1 MKIKI
6 YNNTNDYLKSDVKY
20 THLDLFDDIKKNYI
34 DDNNDFDVFP
44 IDIEMYQYIGDNYV
58 SKKLEQKTLNSINH
72 YVKKHNAKTIYYFYV
87 NENVFVF
94 TDKSLNNITYKN
106 LSQLKNKLNKKQ
118 YCVKNIYIFMN
129 YEKSS
134 RNVKRIL

>member
-34 DDNNDFDVFP
+34 DDNNDFNVFP

-94 TDKSLNNITYKN
+94 TDKSLNNISYKN

-118 YCVKNIYIFMN
+118 YCVKNIHFY
-129 YEKSS
+129 K
-134 RNVKRIL
+134 L

>member
-34 DDNNDFDVFP
+34 DDNNDFNVFP
-44 IDIEMYQYIGDNYV
+44 IDIEMYQYIGDNYA

-72 YVKKHNAKTIYYFYV
+72 YVKKHNAKTVYYFYV
-87 NENVFVF
+87 NENIFVF

-118 YCVKNIYIFMN
+118 YCVKNIYF
-129 YEKSS
+129 YE
-134 RNVKRIL
+134 L

>member
-34 DDNNDFDVFP
+34 DNNNEFDVFP

-58 SKKLEQKTLNSINH
+58 SKKLEQKTLNYINH

-118 YCVKNIYIFMN
+118 YCVKNIHF
-129 YEKSS
+129 YE
-134 RNVKRIL
+134 L

>member
-58 SKKLEQKTLNSINH
+58 SKKLEQKLLNSINH
-72 YVKKHNAKTIYYFYV
+72 YVKNTMQKRYT
-87 NENVFVF
+87 
-94 TDKSLNNITYKN
+94 
-106 LSQLKNKLNKKQ
+106 
-118 YCVKNIYIFMN
+118 IFMLMKMFLFLQIN
-129 YEKSS
+129 H
-134 RNVKRIL
+134 

>member
-34 DDNNDFDVFP
+34 DSNNDFDVFP

-58 SKKLEQKTLNSINH
+58 SKKLGQKTLNSINH
-72 YVKKHNAKTIYYFYV
+72 YVKNHNAKTVYYFYV
-87 NENVFVF
+87 NENIFVF
-94 TDKSLNNITYKN
+94 TDKSLSNITYKN
-106 LSQLKNKLNKKQ
+106 LSQLKNKLNKKK
-118 YCVKNIYIFMN
+118 YCIKNIHF
-129 YEKSS
+129 YE
-134 RNVKRIL
+134 L

>member
-34 DDNNDFDVFP
+34 DNNNDFDVFP
-44 IDIEMYQYIGDNYV
+44 IDIEMYQYIGDNYI
-58 SKKLEQKTLNSINH
+58 SKKLKQKTLNSINH

-118 YCVKNIYIFMN
+118 DCVKNIHF
-129 YEKSS
+129 YE
-134 RNVKRIL
+134 L

>member
-6 YNNTNDYLKSDVKY
+6 YNSTNDYLKSDVKY

-34 DDNNDFDVFP
+34 DDNNDFNVFP

-94 TDKSLNNITYKN
+94 TDKSLNNISYKN

-118 YCVKNIYIFMN
+118 YCVKNIHF
-129 YEKSS
+129 YE
-134 RNVKRIL
+134 L

>member
-6 YNNTNDYLKSDVKY
+6 YNNKNDYLKSDVKY

-34 DDNNDFDVFP
+34 DNNNDFNVFP

-58 SKKLEQKTLNSINH
+58 SKKLGQKTLNSINH
-72 YVKKHNAKTIYYFYV
+72 YVKKRNAKTVYYFYV

-118 YCVKNIYIFMN
+118 YCIKNIHFYDI
-129 YEKSS
+129 
-134 RNVKRIL
+134 

>member
-6 YNNTNDYLKSDVKY
+6 YNNINDYLKSDAKY

-34 DDNNDFDVFP
+34 DNNNDFDVFP
-44 IDIEMYQYIGDNYV
+44 IDIEMYQYIGDNYA

-72 YVKKHNAKTIYYFYV
+72 YVKKHNAKMIYYFYV

-118 YCVKNIYIFMN
+118 YCVKNIHFY
-129 YEKSS
+129 K
-134 RNVKRIL
+134 L

>member
-58 SKKLEQKTLNSINH
+58 SKKLGQKTLNSINH
-72 YVKKHNAKTIYYFYV
+72 YVKKNTM
-87 NENVFVF
+87 
-94 TDKSLNNITYKN
+94 
-106 LSQLKNKLNKKQ
+106 QKQ
-118 YCVKNIYIFMN
+118 YTIFMLMKMFLFLQIN
-129 YEKSS
+129 H
-134 RNVKRIL
+134 

>member
-34 DDNNDFDVFP
+34 DDNNDFNVFP

-72 YVKKHNAKTIYYFYV
+72 YVKKHNAKTVYYFYV

-94 TDKSLNNITYKN
+94 TDKSLNNISYKN

-118 YCVKNIYIFMN
+118 YCVKNIYF
-129 YEKSS
+129 YE
-134 RNVKRIL
+134 L

>member
-34 DDNNDFDVFP
+34 DNNNDFDVFP

-72 YVKKHNAKTIYYFYV
+72 YVKKHNAKTVYYFYV

-118 YCVKNIYIFMN
+118 YCVKNIYF
-129 YEKSS
+129 YE
-134 RNVKRIL
+134 L

>member
-6 YNNTNDYLKSDVKY
+6 YNNINDYLKSDAKY
-20 THLDLFDDIKKNYI
+20 THLDLFDGIKKNYI
-34 DDNNDFDVFP
+34 DNNNDFDVFP

-94 TDKSLNNITYKN
+94 TDKSLNNISYKN

-118 YCVKNIYIFMN
+118 YCVKNIHF
-129 YEKSS
+129 YE
-134 RNVKRIL
+134 L

>member
-34 DDNNDFDVFP
+34 DSNNDFDVFP
-44 IDIEMYQYIGDNYV
+44 IDIEMYQYIGNNYV
-58 SKKLEQKTLNSINH
+58 SKKLGQKALNSINH
-72 YVKKHNAKTIYYFYV
+72 YVKKHNAKTVYYFYV

-118 YCVKNIYIFMN
+118 YCIKNIHF
-129 YEKSS
+129 YE
-134 RNVKRIL
+134 L

>member
-34 DDNNDFDVFP
+34 DDNNDFNVFP
-44 IDIEMYQYIGDNYV
+44 IDIEMYQYIGDNYA

-72 YVKKHNAKTIYYFYV
+72 YVKKHNAKTVYYFYV

-94 TDKSLNNITYKN
+94 TDKSLNNISYKN

-118 YCVKNIYIFMN
+118 YCVKNIYF
-129 YEKSS
+129 YE
-134 RNVKRIL
+134 L

>member
-6 YNNTNDYLKSDVKY
+6 YNNINDYLKSDVKY
-20 THLDLFDDIKKNYI
+20 MHLDLFDDIKKNYI
-34 DDNNDFDVFP
+34 DDNNDFNVFP

-87 NENVFVF
+87 NENIFVF

-106 LSQLKNKLNKKQ
+106 LSKLKNKLNKKQ
-118 YCVKNIYIFMN
+118 YCVKNIYF
-129 YEKSS
+129 YE
-134 RNVKRIL
+134 L

>member
-1 MKIKI
+1 MEIKI

-34 DDNNDFDVFP
+34 DNNNDFDVFP

-58 SKKLEQKTLNSINH
+58 SKKLGQKTLNSINH
-72 YVKKHNAKTIYYFYV
+72 YVKKHNAKTVYYFYV

-118 YCVKNIYIFMN
+118 YCVKNIHF
-129 YEKSS
+129 YE
-134 RNVKRIL
+134 L

>member
-6 YNNTNDYLKSDVKY
+6 YNNINDYLKSDAKY

-34 DDNNDFDVFP
+34 DDNNDFNVFP
-44 IDIEMYQYIGDNYV
+44 IDREMYQYIGDNYV

-87 NENVFVF
+87 NENIFVF

-118 YCVKNIYIFMN
+118 YCVKNIHF
-129 YEKSS
+129 YE
-134 RNVKRIL
+134 L

>member
-34 DDNNDFDVFP
+34 DDNNDFNVFP
-44 IDIEMYQYIGDNYV
+44 IDIEMYQYIGDNYA

-72 YVKKHNAKTIYYFYV
+72 YVKKHNAKTVYYFYV

-94 TDKSLNNITYKN
+94 RDKSLNNISYKN

-118 YCVKNIYIFMN
+118 YCVKNIYF
-129 YEKSS
+129 YE
-134 RNVKRIL
+134 L

>member
-6 YNNTNDYLKSDVKY
+6 YNNINDYLKSDAKY
-20 THLDLFDDIKKNYI
+20 MHLDLFDDIKKNYI
-34 DDNNDFDVFP
+34 DDNNDFDMFP

-58 SKKLEQKTLNSINH
+58 SKKLEQKVLNSINH

-87 NENVFVF
+87 NENIFVF
-94 TDKSLNNITYKN
+94 TNKSLNNITYKN

-118 YCVKNIYIFMN
+118 YCVKNIHF
-129 YEKSS
+129 YE
-134 RNVKRIL
+134 L

>member
-34 DDNNDFDVFP
+34 DDNNDFNVFP

-58 SKKLEQKTLNSINH
+58 SKKLEQKLLNSINH
-72 YVKKHNAKTIYYFYV
+72 YVKKRNAKTVYYFYV

-118 YCVKNIYIFMN
+118 YCVKNIHF
-129 YEKSS
+129 YE
-134 RNVKRIL
+134 L

>member
-6 YNNTNDYLKSDVKY
+6 YNNINDYLKSDAKY

-34 DDNNDFDVFP
+34 DNNNDFNVFP
-44 IDIEMYQYIGDNYV
+44 IDIEMYQYIGDNYA

-72 YVKKHNAKTIYYFYV
+72 YVKKHNAKTVYYFYV

-118 YCVKNIYIFMN
+118 YCVKNIYF
-129 YEKSS
+129 YE
-134 RNVKRIL
+134 L

>member
-6 YNNTNDYLKSDVKY
+6 YNNINDYLKSDAKY
-20 THLDLFDDIKKNYI
+20 MHLDLFDDIKKNYI
-34 DDNNDFDVFP
+34 DSNNDFDVFP

-58 SKKLEQKTLNSINH
+58 SKKLEQKVLNSINH

-87 NENVFVF
+87 NENIFVF
-94 TDKSLNNITYKN
+94 TNKSLNNITYKN

-118 YCVKNIYIFMN
+118 YCVKNIHF
-129 YEKSS
+129 YE
-134 RNVKRIL
+134 L

>member
-34 DDNNDFDVFP
+34 DNNNDFNVFP

-87 NENVFVF
+87 NENIFVF

-106 LSQLKNKLNKKQ
+106 LSQLKNKLNKKK
-118 YCVKNIYIFMN
+118 YCIKNIYF
-129 YEKSS
+129 YE
-134 RNVKRIL
+134 L

>member
-34 DDNNDFDVFP
+34 DDNNDFNVFP
-44 IDIEMYQYIGDNYV
+44 IDIEMYQYIGDNYA

-72 YVKKHNAKTIYYFYV
+72 YVKKHNAKTVYYFYV

-118 YCVKNIYIFMN
+118 YCVKNIHF
-129 YEKSS
+129 YE
-134 RNVKRIL
+134 L

>member
-34 DDNNDFDVFP
+34 DDNNDFNVFP
-44 IDIEMYQYIGDNYV
+44 IDIEMYQYIGDNYA

-72 YVKKHNAKTIYYFYV
+72 YVKKHNAKTVYYFYV

-118 YCVKNIYIFMN
+118 YCVKNIYF
-129 YEKSS
+129 YE
-134 RNVKRIL
+134 L

>member
-44 IDIEMYQYIGDNYV
+44 IDIEMYQYIRDNYV
-58 SKKLEQKTLNSINH
+58 SKKLEPKTLNSINH
-72 YVKKHNAKTIYYFYV
+72 YVKKHNAKTVYYFYV

-118 YCVKNIYIFMN
+118 YCVKNIYF
-129 YEKSS
+129 YE
-134 RNVKRIL
+134 L

>member
-6 YNNTNDYLKSDVKY
+6 YNNINDYLKSDAKY

-34 DDNNDFDVFP
+34 DDNNDFNVFP

-87 NENVFVF
+87 NENIFVF

-118 YCVKNIYIFMN
+118 YCVKNIHF
-129 YEKSS
+129 YE
-134 RNVKRIL
+134 L

>member
-1 MKIKI
+1 M
-6 YNNTNDYLKSDVKY
+6 
-20 THLDLFDDIKKNYI
+20 FDDIKKNYI
-34 DDNNDFDVFP
+34 DNNNDFDVFP
-44 IDIEMYQYIGDNYV
+44 IDIEMYQYIGDNYA

-72 YVKKHNAKTIYYFYV
+72 YVKKHNAKMIYYFYV

-118 YCVKNIYIFMN
+118 YCVKNIYF
-129 YEKSS
+129 YE
-134 RNVKRIL
+134 L

>member
-20 THLDLFDDIKKNYI
+20 THLDLFDGIKKNYI
-34 DDNNDFDVFP
+34 DDNNDFNVFP
-44 IDIEMYQYIGDNYV
+44 IDIEMYQYIGDNYA

-72 YVKKHNAKTIYYFYV
+72 YVKKHNAKTVYYFYV
-87 NENVFVF
+87 NENIFVF

-118 YCVKNIYIFMN
+118 YCVKNIYF
-129 YEKSS
+129 YE
-134 RNVKRIL
+134 L

>member
-20 THLDLFDDIKKNYI
+20 THLDLFDGIKKNYI
-34 DDNNDFDVFP
+34 DDNNDFNVFP
-44 IDIEMYQYIGDNYV
+44 IDIEMYQYIGDNYA

-72 YVKKHNAKTIYYFYV
+72 YVKKHNAKTVYYFYV
-87 NENVFVF
+87 NENIFVF

-118 YCVKNIYIFMN
+118 YCVKNIHF
-129 YEKSS
+129 YE
-134 RNVKRIL
+134 L

>member
-44 IDIEMYQYIGDNYV
+44 IDIEMYQYIGDNYA

-72 YVKKHNAKTIYYFYV
+72 YVKKHNAKTVYYFYV

-118 YCVKNIYIFMN
+118 YCVKNIYF
-129 YEKSS
+129 YE
-134 RNVKRIL
+134 L